1 MKKIKIT
8 NELCAE
14 FNKFRAEHNR
24 IPFSSIQMKNIFRG
38 FGFKDSNY
46 LTVAK
51 QLGIIIPIERG
62 TYRFSPTPVHI
73 KKLENLIE
81 SSRALARKYMRKSR
95 DKKISQK
102 DSSTEDTA
110 IQLLKELGYKVSKPQ
125 IDIEAALK
133 DPNSAV
139 KNFIKWVTV

>member
-73 KKLENLIE
+73 KKLENLVD

-95 DKKISQK
+95 DKKISQN
-102 DSSTEDTA
+102 DSTEDTA
-110 IQLLKELGYKVSKPQ
+110 INLLKELGYKVSKPQ

-133 DPNSAV
+133 NPDSAV
-139 KNFIKWVTV
+139 KNFIKWVAL